1 MSIAQVVAVLGLIGS
16 VGGGVYFLE
25 DRFSK
30 KDEVAQVG
38 WRSLERDYENN
49 VELIKLEIKYLE
61 DKHQQGTM
69 TNSERSLLNYLRRR
83 LEMIEKQLED
93 VKKK

>member
-1 MSIAQVVAVLGLIGS
+1 MTVTQVAAVLGLIGT
-16 VGGGVYFLE
+16 VAGGVYFAE
-25 DRFSK
+25 DRYSSK
-30 KDEVAQVG
+30 PEVAAVG

-49 VELIKLEIKYLE
+49 AELIKLEIKFLE
-61 DKHQQGTM
+61 DKHTQGTL
-69 TNSERSLLNYLRRR
+69 TNQERSLLNYLRRR